1 MHYILKEQ
9 YRSSTP
15 GRSKACSMV
24 VLHSTIKLILLKT
37 ERKLFITYLHKLV
50 RERHKH
56 TKNPLMASIMFTR
69 TVSCAAFF
77 YVLKINSIISVHN
90 NSTKLS
96 PQVIFPQKSY
106 SVLDK
111 TIQMCEMQ
119 SVSSI
124 VS

>member
-1 MHYILKEQ
+1 
-9 YRSSTP
+9 
-15 GRSKACSMV
+15 
-24 VLHSTIKLILLKT
+24 
-37 ERKLFITYLHKLV
+37 
-50 RERHKH
+50 
-56 TKNPLMASIMFTR
+56 MASIMFTR

-77 YVLKINSIISVHN
+77 YVLKINSIISVHK

-111 TIQMCEMQ
+111 TIQTCEMQ